1 MFSVGKSTLTY
12 KKIAL
17 ALSLGLILLWITLG
31 TSASLAWFTDTS
43 PTLRNIFHIQNFD
56 LIVSH
61 KLEDGTYEELDG
73 ETPIFDDEA
82 LYEPGYVQVVWLKA
96 ENRGDSAFNMK
107 TAVNV
112 TGYVEGTNVFG
123 RLFNLQD
130 YLRFGLES
138 ADTESELQSRLAN
151 RMLSE
156 ERATMPLNN
165 YSTDKE
171 YLEAGGVRYMALI
184 VRMPKDVGNEANY
197 RLQTVPRVE
206 LGVIVTAEQIIDNG

>member
-56 LIVSH
+56 LVVSH
-61 KLEDGTYEELDG
+61 KLKDGTYEELDG

-197 RLQTVPRVE
+197 RWQPIPRVE